1 MGLTK
6 LVKNRISSE
15 WKDIFNHNVEQLER
29 KQEENQTSHKATNKR
44 IDNLVLAS
52 GGDSPNE
59 VIDARTNNQG
69 DIFDTLK
76 ARIDAGENLTSEELK
91 DMNETLTNQREEIT
105 QLNGVIKELYSG
117 ERSNVNLYVHAGRGN
132 DTTADGTEEKP
143 FKTIQAAVDGIPFL
157 APSNFSVHVAPG
169 VYLEDVMIIGIIAK
183 SITIIATN
191 NSATDAQAQETGVY
205 VRSIGFDNCNSYCAV
220 RGFTQTDPQNGPGY
234 FVSFAGGNYGALEN
248 CRGTKNT
255 KNIDSYVFAV
265 WNNALGNMYN
275 CYIDNQ
281 NTVINALYASNVRFG
296 GTNRGKDNNVVAH
309 SIGAIIYTN
318 PTDVVKGKTQEA
330 KEYGGQVFS
339 S

>member
-6 LVKNRISSE
+6 LIKNRISKE
-15 WKDIFNHNVEQLER
+15 WKDTFNDNVDQLER
-29 KQEENQTSHKATNKR
+29 DQDKNETKHKTTNKR
-44 IDNLVLAS
+44 IDNLVLSS

-59 VIDARTNNQG
+59 VTDARTDASG
-69 DIFDTLK
+69 TMHDTLK
-76 ARIDAGENLTSEELK
+76 ARIDAGENLTAEEIK
-91 DMNETLTNQREEIT
+91 DLNETLTNQREEIS
-105 QLNGVIKELYSG
+105 QLNSVIRELYGGGGST
-117 ERSNVNLYVHAGRGN
+117 VDLYVHADRGD

-157 APSNFSVHVAPG
+157 SSSNFSVHVAPG
-169 VYLEDVMIIGIIAK
+169 AYLEDVMIIGIIAR

-191 NSATDAQAQETGVY
+191 HSVTDAQTQETGVY

-220 RGFTQTDPQNGPGY
+220 RGFTQTDPQNGKDY

-265 WNNALGNMYN
+265 WNNAIGNMYS
-275 CYIDNQ
+275 CYIANQ

-296 GTNRGKDNNVVAH
+296 GTNQGANNNVVAH
-309 SIGAIIYTN
+309 AAGSIIYTN
-318 PTDVVKGKTQEA
+318 RTDVVEGTTQEE
-330 KEYGGQVFS
+330 KEYGGQVFKS
-339 S
+339 